1 MWPIA
6 STKGGVGKTT
16 IATQLS
22 CCLALTSYG
31 RGRFQTCLVDFDT
44 SFGDVCTSLDCDMNG
59 VNIVTWIKDIRLR
72 VKNGEELQ
80 EMDET
85 ERVLA
90 SFLGFHFGGSASDT
104 VYPQAEAGGAEER
117 RTETGGSEESEAET
131 VGREEM
137 RLKQPE
143 RV

>member
-1 MWPIA
+1 MAHGCAVNADAKEETTRYREEAVVVAIA

-80 EMDET
+80 E
-85 ERVLA
+85 
-90 SFLGFHFGGSASDT
+90 
-104 VYPQAEAGGAEER
+104 
-117 RTETGGSEESEAET
+117 
-131 VGREEM
+131 
-137 RLKQPE
+137 
-143 RV
+143 